1 MADTPN
7 KNQPTPS
14 GPKKPVASTNP
25 TIADAKKRAA
35 AMASRKPVSPQQFFQ
50 EAWIELQ
57 KTSWPTRE
65 VLIKSTTVVLA
76 LVFAVAI
83 WVGALDAV
91 LTLVLNPLFTGASR

>member
-7 KNQPTPS
+7 KNQPAPT
-14 GPKKPVASTNP
+14 GPKKPVAPTNP
-25 TIADAKKRAA
+25 AMAAAQKRAA
-35 AMASRKPVSPQQFFQ
+35 AMATRKPVSPQQFFQ

-65 VLIKSTTVVLA
+65 VLLKSTTVVLA

-83 WVGALDAV
+83 WTGALNVILDK
-91 LTLVLNPLFTGASR
+91 LMTPLFTGK

>member
-7 KNQPTPS
+7 KNQPAPT
-14 GPKKPVASTNP
+14 GPKKPIAPTNP
-25 TIADAKKRAA
+25 AMAAAQKRAA
-35 AMASRKPVSPQQFFQ
+35 AMATRKPVSPQQFFQ

-83 WVGALDAV
+83 WTGALNVILDK
-91 LTLVLNPLFTGASR
+91 LMTPLFTGK

>member
-7 KNQPTPS
+7 KNQPAPS
-14 GPKKPVASTNP
+14 GPKKPVTSTNP
-25 TIADAKKRAA
+25 TLAAAQKRAA
-35 AMASRKPVSPQQFFQ
+35 TMASRKPVSPQQFFQ

-65 VLIKSTTVVLA
+65 VLIISTTVVLA

-83 WVGALDAV
+83 WVGAIDAV
-91 LTLVLNPLFTGASR
+91 LTKVMNPLFTGSR